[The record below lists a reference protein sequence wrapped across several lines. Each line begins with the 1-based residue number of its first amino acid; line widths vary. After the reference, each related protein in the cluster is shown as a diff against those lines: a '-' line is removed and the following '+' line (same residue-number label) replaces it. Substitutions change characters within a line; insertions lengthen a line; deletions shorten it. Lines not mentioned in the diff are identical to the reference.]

1 MSKPMDRIESVN
13 GVTRYFL
20 GHKEVTEKAYRKEY
34 PAPTEHGIPGGT
46 PTSGWPIKSQALAV
60 HRKQRAEHERVAA
73 ARGVPTETTA
83 DGRVILRDRAHRKAY
98 LKAFGFRDNQAGYGD

>member
-34 PAPTEHGIPGGT
+34 PAPKKHGIPGGT
-46 PTSGWPIKSQALAV
+46 PLKGWPIVSDAMKV
-60 HRKQRAEHERVAA
+60 HPKQIAEHAA
-73 ARGVPTETTA
+73 LCKAKGVPTETTEI
-83 DGRVILRDRAHRKAY
+83 GQPVFRDRSHRKKY
-98 LKAFGFRDNQAGYGD
+98 LRAFGYHDRNGGYGD